1 MNNNLKC
8 ALTFI
13 SGAAIGSVVT
23 WRLLKSKYEK
33 LTQEGIESYKEAIAQ
48 QKNNDAPKEESI
60 IDEQKETSTPMP
72 SPEDIEVADQY
83 AAKLKI
89 LGYTENEPDVEIA
102 MPEEESDENEGE
114 EEYETMN
121 EVPYV
126 IDPKRYG
133 EINDY
138 GTETLAFYADGVLA
152 DNTDESIDDVE
163 GLVGDAWEH
172 IGDYEEN
179 VVHVRN
185 EKLKCD
191 YEILFDS
198 RTFNEYKASMPRMV
212 PYRPEE

>member
-48 QKNNDAPKEESI
+48 KKNNDAPKEEPI
-60 IDEQKETSTPMP
+60 VDEQKESRTPMP
-72 SPEDIEVADQY
+72 SPEDIEIADQY

-121 EVPYV
+121 EIPYV
-126 IDPKRYG
+126 INPKQYG
-133 EINDY
+133 ENDDY
-138 GTETLAFYADGVLA
+138 GCETLAFYADGVLA
-152 DNTDESIDDVE
+152 DNSDEPIDDIE
-163 GLVGDAWEH
+163 GLVGDAWDH

-185 EKLKCD
+185 EKIKCD
-191 YEILFDS
+191 YEILFDT
-198 RTFNEYKASMPRMV
+198 RTFSEYKASMPRMV
-212 PYRPEE
+212 PYKPEE